1 MNGMA
6 PPHNDGSSCD
16 CLFPTREMRLVIDPG
31 SPAEDTYENSYAEYL
46 SLMGPVWQELGA
58 PEADGDNEFFRA
70 VIRFDAKMRT
80 LTKPALLI
88 DSMVEAEAYVDARIA
103 VTHPDE

>member
-1 MNGMA
+1 
-6 PPHNDGSSCD
+6 
-16 CLFPTREMRLVIDPG
+16 MRLVIDPG

-46 SLMGPVWQELGA
+46 SLMGPVWQEVGA
-58 PEADGDNEFFRA
+58 PESGEDDEFFRA

-80 LTKPALLI
+80 LTRPPLLI